1 MDQVRAMLKEGQSI
15 RAIARH
21 FNCGVAT
28 IDCIKRKP
36 IAHENLAVLTPF
48 VRTGPSSHTATV
60 VEIMRGKSFSIFGTS
75 TTAYYSIFRSL
86 RDLCGFARSSASA
99 GIPDVVVGT

>member
-1 MDQVRAMLKEGQSI
+1 MLKEGQSI

-36 IAHENLAVLTPF
+36 ISHENLAVLTPF

-75 TTAYYSIFRSL
+75 TTAYYSILLSNL
-86 RDLCGFARSSASA
+86 RALMKIRQSYLHYCRFERQRR
-99 GIPDVVVGT
+99 